1 MEQPPDL
8 ECEIKYQLPLKRKE
22 LSQMIAV
29 TPEHLSRLLKALE
42 HDGLIQRNE
51 NWLEIKDYRRLI
63 TECGMQGSAAFCS
76 MPQKI
81 F

>member
-22 LSQMIAV
+22 LSRMIAL